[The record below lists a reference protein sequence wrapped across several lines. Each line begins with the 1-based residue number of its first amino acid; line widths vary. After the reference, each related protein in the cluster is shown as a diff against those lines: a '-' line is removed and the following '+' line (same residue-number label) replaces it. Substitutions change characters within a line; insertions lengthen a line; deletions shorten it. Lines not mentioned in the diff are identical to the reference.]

1 MQLSVLTTVFLLQ
14 LMQLSALTT
23 GNTWNSRWCAHLYF
37 NASLGAVALVR
48 RLIFNLTPQN
58 IWRWLLILRRCV
70 RRQRLFC
77 PVLTWSYA
85 ALCFKWPAVM
95 LHEAEY
101 CIEIQDSCSK
111 EYFFANFTLSDLGV
125 PAGTKLSVFLNIVQK
140 GAGGSNPCL
149 NISVADFVKFWG
161 PIGNKKLTY
170 KIDKHQ

>member
-1 MQLSVLTTVFLLQ
+1 
-14 LMQLSALTT
+14 MQLSALTT

-37 NASLGAVALVR
+37 NASLGAVAPVR
-48 RLIFNLTPQN
+48 RLIFNLTPQK

-111 EYFFANFTLSDLGV
+111 EYFFANFTLSDLGTTSW
-125 PAGTKLSVFLNIVQK
+125 TKSSVFSCPKQLNRW
-140 GAGGSNPCL
+140 PCH
-149 NISVADFVKFWG
+149 S
-161 PIGNKKLTY
+161 LTHSLTDWLTDWVTLL
-170 KIDKHQ
+170 ILEHSEWP

>member
-1 MQLSVLTTVFLLQ
+1 MQISVLTTVFLLQ

-37 NASLGAVALVR
+37 NASLGAVAPVR
-48 RLIFNLTPQN
+48 RLIFNLTPQK

-111 EYFFANFTLSDLGV
+111 EYLVKLAFFPKDLRTILMQLSRQAFTH
-125 PAGTKLSVFLNIVQK
+125 FFN
-140 GAGGSNPCL
+140 NPL
-149 NISVADFVKFWG
+149 EKSA
-161 PIGNKKLTY
+161 T
-170 KIDKHQ
+170 